1 MACMSERHLGL
12 HELLESFSKLLTTGE
27 RSDFTLSSQN
37 GQKWRLHSVIVCPR
51 SEHFSRALNAGFKES
66 NTKDIVIPEE
76 PILVWMLIRY
86 LYTLDYS
93 METEADAK
101 AYPTELGDLEI
112 HAHLCVMAD
121 IYQISSLRLVALAK
135 METAYWQ
142 ARMLE
147 KQKHGQL
154 SDKHIQRFLSI
165 VGYIYENTLVMI
177 PSTIE
182 HFDHRSLACRLLLH
196 YATDFEQFSRQG
208 RFKELVSGISDF
220 ALDIIRF
227 QSLRLQERERTL
239 LFAGLAPYD
248 QSHGGP

>member
-1 MACMSERHLGL
+1 MTERHPGL

-27 RSDFTLSSQN
+27 GSDFSLSSKN
-37 GQKWRLHSVIVCPR
+37 GQIWRLYSVIVCPR
-51 SEHFSRALNAGFKES
+51 SEHFSRALKAGFKES
-66 NTKDIVIPEE
+66 NSKNIVIPEE
-76 PILVWMLIRY
+76 SILVWMLIKY

-93 METEADAK
+93 TDNEVDAK

-112 HAHLCVMAD
+112 HAHLYVMAE
-121 IYQISSLRLVALAK
+121 IYQIFSLKLVALAK

-142 ARMLE
+142 VRMLE

-154 SDKHIQRFLSI
+154 SGKYIQRFLSI
-165 VGYIYENTLVMI
+165 VEYIYENTPTMLT
-177 PSTIE
+177 STNE
-182 HFDHRSLACRLLLH
+182 NCDLRGLACRLLLH
-196 YATDFEQFSRQG
+196 YATDFEQYSQQG
-208 RFKELVSGISDF
+208 RFEELVSSISDF

-227 QSLRLQERERTL
+227 QSLRLRERERTL